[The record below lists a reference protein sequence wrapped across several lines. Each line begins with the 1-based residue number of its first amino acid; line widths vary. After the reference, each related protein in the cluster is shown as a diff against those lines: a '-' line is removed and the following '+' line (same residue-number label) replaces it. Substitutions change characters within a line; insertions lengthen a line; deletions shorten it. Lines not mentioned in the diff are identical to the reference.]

1 MRVFLAPL
9 AIWIQAVDSASA
21 LRACPA
27 FRPFPFASL
36 TLSITCPQSAL
47 IVLNVA
53 ERPDLYARTAGP
65 ALVLF
70 LTFNDPAASRQWSRF
85 KAVRKGFAL
94 KLLMLLRPILLL
106 VLLNALKKITVHV
119 SGLLIVR

>member
-65 ALVLF
+65 ALIYSSR
-70 LTFNDPAASRQWSRF
+70 LTI
-85 KAVRKGFAL
+85 
-94 KLLMLLRPILLL
+94 LRPLDSGR
-106 VLLNALKKITVHV
+106 VLKQYAKVLPLNF
-119 SGLLIVR
+119 